1 MDPVSVAASIVGLIT
16 AASKVSEALIAFI
29 RIVKD
34 APRLAHNVLGEVF
47 DISASLGQLQHFL
60 LGTGVSLRSH
70 EDLLKIDQIRV
81 VLSNCMM
88 VFAELEKTVKP
99 LKSYTPN
106 LASRRLQWTWR
117 EQTIQRLLTRL
128 KSSQES
134 LMLML
139 TTMTL

>member
-1 MDPVSVAASIVGLIT
+1 MDPISVAASIVGLIT

-29 RIVKD
+29 RIVKN
-34 APRLAHNVLGEVF
+34 APKLAHDVLGEVS

-81 VLSNCMM
+81 VLSNCML
-88 VFAELEKTVKP
+88 VFAELEKRVEP
-99 LKSYTPN
+99 LKSDTPN
-106 LASRRLQWTWR
+106 FAGRRLQWTWR
-117 EQTIQRLLTRL
+117 EQGIQQLLRRL

-134 LMLML
+134 LLLML
-139 TTMTL
+139 TTMTW